1 MNANEDDNTKMKLFM
16 NGQGIEVS
24 VEAENLNMLIA
35 LQHYL
40 TPEQRQQSFAV
51 ALNGDFVGKADYQQ
65 TLVNQG
71 DSIDVL
77 FPIQG
82 G

>member
-1 MNANEDDNTKMKLFM
+1 MKLFI
-16 NGQGIEVS
+16 NGQSITIETKSPNV
-24 VEAENLNMLIA
+24 LTA
-35 LQHYL
+35 LQQYL
-40 TPEQRQQSFAV
+40 TPNQQLQSFAT
-51 ALNGDFVGKADYQQ
+51 ALNGDFVGKSDYQHTQ
-65 TLVNQG
+65 INQG

>member
-1 MNANEDDNTKMKLFM
+1 MNENDREAKMNLFM
-16 NGQGIEVS
+16 NGQSISIET
-24 VEAENLNMLIA
+24 AEPILLVA
-35 LQHYL
+35 LSCYL
-40 TPEQRQQSFAV
+40 TSEQLQQSFAV
-51 ALNGDFVGKADYQQ
+51 ALNGDFVGKADYLQ
-65 TLVNQG
+65 TLINQG

>member
-1 MNANEDDNTKMKLFM
+1 MNLFI
-16 NGQGIEVS
+16 NGQNTI
-24 VEAENLNMLIA
+24 VESDNPNMWEA
-35 LQHYL
+35 LQQYL
-40 TPEQRQQSFAV
+40 SDEQQKQSFAV
-51 ALNGDFVGKADYQQ
+51 ALNGDFVGKSDYQN

>member
-1 MNANEDDNTKMKLFM
+1 MNLFI
-16 NGQGIEVS
+16 NGQNTY
-24 VEAENLNMLIA
+24 VESDNPNIWEA
-35 LQHYL
+35 LQQYL
-40 TPEQRQQSFAV
+40 SDEQQKQSFAV
-51 ALNGDFVGKADYQQ
+51 ALNGDFVGKPDYQN

>member
-1 MNANEDDNTKMKLFM
+1 MKLFI
-16 NGQGIEVS
+16 NGHSISIETEEPTLLV
-24 VEAENLNMLIA
+24 A
-35 LQHYL
+35 LQCYL
-40 TPEQRQQSFAV
+40 TFEQQQQSFAV
-51 ALNGDFVGKADYQQ
+51 ALNGDFVGKANYPQSS
-65 TLVNQG
+65 VNQG

>member
-1 MNANEDDNTKMKLFM
+1 LKQANIKEVKMKLFI
-16 NGQGIEVS
+16 NGQS
-24 VEAENLNMLIA
+24 VVVEEEPKPTISIA
-35 LQHYL
+35 LQQYL
-40 TPEQRQQSFAV
+40 TAEQQKQSFAI
-51 ALNGDFVGKADYQQ
+51 ALNGDFVGKTDYQQ
-65 TLVNQG
+65 TSVNQG